1 LTTHAVSSDITKLA
15 INVRETGETVQKLQL
30 NHHEQQ
36 MMDWL
41 SAPDPSTNY
50 MNALKKRHEG
60 TGAWFTGGRAFDDWK
75 KQPNSFLWLHGLAG
89 CGKTILSSTI
99 IEHLSNVATPD
110 QTLLYFYFDF
120 NDKNKQT
127 LEKMLRSLAIQL
139 YQAQPDDRGPL
150 EQLWG
155 KGQNQPSQES
165 LSDVLLAML
174 SRLNNV
180 SIVLDA
186 LDESTTR
193 SDLLPWLRDVL
204 KADSCACRILV
215 TARREEDIE
224 SAFQRWMQPGD
235 KISIQQRDVNEDIR
249 AYVSHTIRNSEELE
263 RWHKRP
269 DVQNEIETE
278 LVNRADGM

>member
-1 LTTHAVSSDITKLA
+1 
-15 INVRETGETVQKLQL
+15 
-30 NHHEQQ
+30 

>member
-186 LDESTTR
+186 LDESTTGC
-193 SDLLPWLRDVL
+193 S
-204 KADSCACRILV
+204 KS
-215 TARREEDIE
+215 
-224 SAFQRWMQPGD
+224 
-235 KISIQQRDVNEDIR
+235 
-249 AYVSHTIRNSEELE
+249 
-263 RWHKRP
+263 
-269 DVQNEIETE
+269 
-278 LVNRADGM
+278 